1 VTGTLPRKLVR
12 DLAAI
17 RGRIVLMGVAVGVS
31 LTVFGATL
39 YAGTITARE
48 FDRGYLSTNPASA
61 TLLLDKGVSPDRAA
75 ELSAATEKRPGV
87 AAATMRTQFT
97 AQFRPNGGQWSDK
110 PLQVF
115 VAAPDDPM
123 RLAKFEL
130 DRGTWPPPPDGILI
144 ERAALKFLDLEV
156 GDPLTV
162 KTPDGRPVTLTITGV
177 VHDPS
182 LAEARQE
189 QKGYGYVSTASLPT
203 LGAPTTLNQLK
214 VATTD
219 TTSRESVATIG
230 RDLAAWLSS
239 VKGTPVTEIQV
250 PEPGR
255 HPHRQWVDLI
265 LRILFVFGGTLLLL
279 SALLVA
285 TMLNRLISQQIPQI
299 GIMKAIGARAR
310 VVRRQYLTMV
320 FVVATGAT
328 VVAVVPGFLLG
339 RQLARMLLTMQDM
352 DPTSLTVP
360 WWTYAAVGVL
370 GLFLAPLL
378 ALIPITRASHTTV
391 REAIDHHGAGTGEV
405 RTPNWVSRIR
415 GLDRALLMGLR
426 NMFRRR
432 ARFVLLVGLL
442 TAAGAL
448 FLGGAN
454 TLTGLYAFQA
464 QAAAQQ
470 TWDAEIDLAG
480 FGDTKEI
487 KDVVTT
493 LPGVAGVETW
503 SMVSMTVAR
512 DAGQVEVTGTY
523 PDQGHG
529 TRFLAAVPANTTM
542 VDPPLE
548 TGRWLHPGDIDA
560 IVLNRGTAGG
570 LLPDA
575 KVGDTVTLTVDG
587 RRTTW
592 QVAGFVR
599 QMFAGPSAFVTTE
612 GFAAATGHK
621 GHANR
626 VEITGDDHSAASQS
640 AIAEEART
648 ALVKAGV
655 AVQVAMPA
663 GRLAGVIDGHV
674 YAAGWTLLMI
684 AIVIAIVGYIGMAST
699 MSTSVLE
706 RIREFGIM
714 HAIGAPPST
723 VRRTVAAEGLFT
735 ALASCLLAIPLAL
748 AIATAL
754 NHMIGNMIA
763 GDPLPMR
770 ISWPANAIWLAALLA
785 GALLATLAPARRA
798 SRLTVREAL
807 TYL

>member
-1 VTGTLPRKLVR
+1 VTGTLLRKLVR
-12 DLAAI
+12 DLSAI

-39 YAGTITARE
+39 YAGTITDRE

-61 TLLLDKGVSPDRAA
+61 TLLLDKGVSPVRAA
-75 ELSAATEKRPGV
+75 ELATAAQGRPGV
-87 AAATMRTQFT
+87 AQASMRTQFT
-97 AQFRPNGGQWSDK
+97 AQFRPDGGQWSDE

-115 VAAPDDPM
+115 VAAPDDPL
-123 RLAKFEL
+123 RVAGFEM
-130 DRGTWPPPPDGILI
+130 DQGVWPPPPDGILI

-162 KTPDGRPVTLTITGV
+162 RTPDGRPATLTITGV
-177 VHDPS
+177 AHDPS
-182 LAEARQE
+182 LADARQE
-189 QKGYGYVSTASLPT
+189 QKGYGYVSTASLPA
-203 LGAPTTLNQLK
+203 LGEPTTLNQLK
-214 VATTD
+214 VSAVD
-219 TTSRESVATIG
+219 TTSRERVAAVG
-230 RDLAAWLSS
+230 RDLASWLTSAE
-239 VKGTPVTEIQV
+239 GTRVSEVQV

-255 HPHRQWVDLI
+255 HPHRQWLDLI

-279 SALLVA
+279 SAVLVA

-310 VVRRQYLTMV
+310 VIRRQYLTMA
-320 FVVATGAT
+320 FVVAAAAT

-339 RQLARMLLTMQDM
+339 RLLARALLTMQDM
-352 DPTSLTVP
+352 DPESLAVP
-360 WWTYAAVGVL
+360 WWTYTAVLVL

-378 ALIPITRASHTTV
+378 ALVPITRASRTTV

-405 RTPNWVSRIR
+405 RTYNWVGRVR
-415 GLDRALLMGLR
+415 GLDRTLLMGLR

-454 TLTGLYAFQA
+454 TLAGLYAFQA

-470 TWDAEIDLAG
+470 TWDAEVDLGG
-480 FGDTKEI
+480 FADASKVE
-487 KDVVTT
+487 DAVAT
-493 LPGVAGVETW
+493 LPGVADVETW
-503 SMVSMTVAR
+503 SMVPTTVAR
-512 DAGQVEVTGTY
+512 ATDQVEVTGTY

-529 TRFLAAVPANTTM
+529 SRFMAAVPPGTTM
-542 VDPPLE
+542 IDAPLV
-548 TGRWLHPGDIDA
+548 TGRWLRAGDTDA
-560 IVLNRGTAGG
+560 IVLNRGGAGG

-592 QVAGFVR
+592 RVAGFVK
-599 QMFAGPSAFVTTE
+599 QKFAGPSAFVTTE
-612 GFAAATGHK
+612 GFAAATGHR
-621 GHANR
+621 GQANR
-626 VEITGDDHSAASQS
+626 VEIGGDDHSPAAQS
-640 AIAEEART
+640 AIAEAARA
-648 ALVKAGV
+648 ALTEAGV

-674 YAAGWTLLMI
+674 YAAGWTLLVI
-684 AIVIAIVGYIGMAST
+684 AIVIALVGYIGMAST

-714 HAIGAPPST
+714 HAIGAPPSAI
-723 VRRTVAAEGLFT
+723 RRIVAAEGLFT
-735 ALASCLLAIPLAL
+735 ALTSCVLAVPLAM

-754 NHMIGNMIA
+754 NRMVGNMIA
-763 GDPLPMR
+763 GDPLPTR
-770 ISWPANAIWLAALLA
+770 ISWPANAIWLATLLA

-798 SRLTVREAL
+798 SQLTVREAL